1 MSTIDPTTRAAASSG
16 GTPAPAKPTG
26 VLGKDDFLKLLVG
39 QMRNQNPMQPTGDNE
54 WISQMTQVSVLE
66 QITNVA
72 TQTTALTDEQ
82 VELTVAEKVAR
93 LEALIGKTVT
103 YLDDQGAAQ
112 TGAVERVTLTSDG
125 PRLTIGGHAGITPDA
140 IAEVQ

>member
-82 VELTVAEKVAR
+82 RTTRTL
-93 LEALIGKTVT
+93 ALIGKTVT

>member
-54 WISQMTQVSVLE
+54 WISQMTQFSVLE

-82 VELTVAEKVAR
+82 RTTRTL
-93 LEALIGKTVT
+93 ALIGKTVT

>member
-1 MSTIDPTTRAAASSG
+1 MSTIDPATRAAASSG
-16 GTPAPAKPTG
+16 GTPAPAKPAG

-54 WISQMTQVSVLE
+54 WISQMTQFSVLE

-82 VELTVAEKVAR
+82 RTTRTL
-93 LEALIGKTVT
+93 ALIGKTVT

-112 TGAVERVTLTSDG
+112 TGAVERVALTSDG

>member
-16 GTPAPAKPTG
+16 GTPSPAKPTG

-54 WISQMTQVSVLE
+54 WISQMTQFSVLE

-82 VELTVAEKVAR
+82 RTTRTL
-93 LEALIGKTVT
+93 ALIGKTVT

>member
-1 MSTIDPTTRAAASSG
+1 MSAIDPTTRAAASSG

-26 VLGKDDFLKLLVG
+26 ALGKDDFLKLLVG

-54 WISQMTQVSVLE
+54 WISQMTQFSVLE

-82 VELTVAEKVAR
+82 RTTRTL
-93 LEALIGKTVT
+93 ALIGKTVT

-112 TGAVERVTLTSDG
+112 TATVERVTLTSDG

>member
-16 GTPAPAKPTG
+16 GTPAPAKSTG

-54 WISQMTQVSVLE
+54 WISQMTQFSVLE

-82 VELTVAEKVAR
+82 RTTRTL
-93 LEALIGKTVT
+93 ALIGKTVT
-103 YLDDQGAAQ
+103 YLDAQGAAQ
-112 TGAVERVTLTSDG
+112 TGSVERVTLTSDG
-125 PRLTIGGHAGITPDA
+125 PRLTIGGHAGITPEA
-140 IAEVQ
+140 ISEVQ

>member
-1 MSTIDPTTRAAASSG
+1 MSTIDPTTRTAASGG
-16 GTPAPAKPTG
+16 GTPAPATSTG

-54 WISQMTQVSVLE
+54 WISQMTQFSVLE

-82 VELTVAEKVAR
+82 RTTRTL
-93 LEALIGKTVT
+93 ALIGKTVT